1 MALYDA
7 SGNVIPV
14 GGGGSVDVTG
24 SVCNVFDI
32 SQNTEENAY
41 LEHDQAFHHPT
52 QRSWGGTGDYA
63 GAYFSYLIPVKPGET
78 YYLQNVHRV
87 SGDNNATAIFYTAD
101 KEFTTERYT
110 LTASGNSITIPA
122 TAAYMRVPVHADTV
136 GTVMVLKDATEA
148 ATVFVPYGKQIVP
161 GLYGEIGTKGIAF
174 DRLGNDAR
182 FHRFVGAK
190 VGCLGDSLTN
200 MASNG
205 WIKRLKELMGF
216 DSITNYGM
224 SGTTVTSARGEG
236 ENTYRDRAPNMA
248 DDFDLI
254 IVLTSINDYGSPIGE
269 YNPTEGTGTLENAE
283 DKTVND
289 VSTIAGA
296 GLELIRILR
305 EKYPYK
311 DIVFF
316 SHPHPN
322 WGEWCYNEAEMYKKI
337 CSRHA
342 VPFFDMLSN
351 SGLYGAIHNAETHY
365 FIDSAHLSTNGH
377 NRAAE
382 FMAACLRTI

>member
-14 GGGGSVDVTG
+14 GGGGVDVSG
-24 SVCNVFDI
+24 SVSNVFDI
-32 SQNTEENAY
+32 SLNTEEDVFVDY
-41 LEHDQAFHHPT
+41 CEAFHHPT
-52 QRSWGGTGDYA
+52 QRSWGGTGNYA

-87 SGDNNATAIFYTAD
+87 SGENNATAIFYTAD

-110 LTASGNSITIPA
+110 LTASGNAITIPA

-136 GTVMVLKDATEA
+136 DTVMVLKDATEA
-148 ATVFVPYGKQIVP
+148 PTVFVPYGKQIIP
-161 GLYGEIGTKGIAF
+161 GLFGEIGTKGVAF

-216 DSITNYGM
+216 SSITNYGM
-224 SGTTVTSARGEG
+224 SGTTITSARGEG
-236 ENTYRDRAPNMA
+236 ESTYRDRAPNMS
-248 DDFDLI
+248 DDLDLI
-254 IVLTSINDYGSPIGE
+254 IVMTSINDYGAEIGV
-269 YNPTEGTGTLENAE
+269 YNPTEKTGTLEGAT

-316 SHPHPN
+316 SNPHPD
-322 WGEWCYNEAEMYKKI
+322 WGEWCYQSAEMYRTI
-337 CSRHA
+337 CARNT
-342 VPFFDMLSN
+342 VPFFDMLSY
-351 SGLYGAIHNAETHY
+351 SGIYGSKFGDETHFY
-365 FIDSAHLSTNGH
+365 IDSTHMSEAGND
-377 NRAAE
+377 RIAD
-382 FMAACLRTI
+382 FMAASLRTL